1 MPIRPT
7 PVRNTCGRCNHRW
20 VFAPLGDAL
29 LQQPGICPKCGHDS
43 PSEKELLAN
52 PLEKAQHWLSKRLS

>member
-43 PSEKELLAN
+43 PSEKEPLSSPLA
-52 PLEKAQHWLSKRLS
+52 KAQNWLSKRLS